1 MVEITSEKQNKV
13 KRVKRTEDSLRDLWD
28 NIKRTDIR
36 IIGIQEEEE
45 KKKEY
50 EKISEEI
57 IVENFP
63 NMEKKIV
70 SQVQEAQR
78 VPYRINSG
86 ETCQDTY

>member
-1 MVEITSEKQNKV
+1 M
-13 KRVKRTEDSLRDLWD
+13 KRPEDNLRDLWD
-28 NIKRTDIR
+28 NIKRTNIR

-63 NMEKKIV
+63 NMEKGIV
-70 SQVQEAQR
+70 ESHT
-78 VPYRINSG
+78 G
-86 ETCQDTY
+86 